1 VDTNVET
8 LQSNGDEVA
17 GAIDAV
23 AETTLLNDGEGTI
36 NDNDNDVVVAEE
48 FVLRR
53 DKQATVSWMDDEG
66 DGAAVIYFGRRRRRA
81 IRWRLRKTLNKCDD
95 EAFEGSI
102 SVEDMGKRGRNRKTI
117 VSSNFEEDDKN
128 DGFET
133 VFLLFYSF
141 VIFLKTT
148 TYNSVS
154 LSMSL
159 FNVGGNSN

>member
-1 VDTNVET
+1 VNANSET
-8 LQSNGDEVA
+8 LPSNGDEVA
-17 GAIDAV
+17 RAIDAI
-23 AETTLLNDGEGTI
+23 AETMLLNDGEGSI
-36 NDNDNDVVVAEE
+36 NGNDDDVVVAEE
-48 FVLRR
+48 SVLRR
-53 DKQATVSWMDDEG
+53 DKQAIVSWMDDEG
-66 DGAAVIYFGRRRRRA
+66 DGAAVIYFSRRRRRA
-81 IRWRLRKTLNKCDD
+81 IRRRLRKNLNKCDD
-95 EAFEGSI
+95 EPSEGSI
-102 SVEDMGKRGRNRKTI
+102 SVEIIGKRGRNRKTI

-141 VIFLKTT
+141 VIFFKTT